1 MATQSRLE
9 NIGISK
15 RTELINKNDYIDRDI
30 VEGKEYDENHLDA
43 KAENGDHLGKGSGVS
58 MGYAVADP
66 DSFSISSNGV
76 RKQQMNYNTLLTKE
90 TDGKLIGGE
99 YDRNGRGP
107 VEHSGRNALIGMNR
121 YREGSEYGEN
131 SVDTSENILLGQYK
145 VQ

>member
-1 MATQSRLE
+1 
-9 NIGISK
+9 
-15 RTELINKNDYIDRDI
+15 
-30 VEGKEYDENHLDA
+30 
-43 KAENGDHLGKGSGVS
+43 

-76 RKQQMNYNTLLTKE
+76 RKQQMNYSNILTRE
-90 TDGKLIGGE
+90 TDGKLIGGQ